1 MSGRAPYLNSRL
13 QVYTSTVTISSATKT
28 FSVTGWK
35 LGWACARLEL
45 IAAIRTAKQFLSF
58 VNAAPFQ
65 YAVSEGL
72 TESHDYLVEAGNVL
86 RQKRDLLAA
95 GLEPAGFRV
104 FPSHGTSFLT
114 TDITPP
120 SDEDGYTFCRGLPK
134 RCGVVAVPSS
144 VFDDDKDAGKHF
156 VRWMFS
162 KRREVLEEAVERLG
176 RPR

>member
-72 TESHDYLVEAGNVL
+72 TESHDYLVEAG
-86 RQKRDLLAA
+86 
-95 GLEPAGFRV
+95 
-104 FPSHGTSFLT
+104 
-114 TDITPP
+114 
-120 SDEDGYTFCRGLPK
+120 
-134 RCGVVAVPSS
+134 
-144 VFDDDKDAGKHF
+144 
-156 VRWMFS
+156 
-162 KRREVLEEAVERLG
+162 ERA
-176 RPR
+176 PTKA

>member
-65 YAVSEGL
+65 YAVSEGP
-72 TESHDYLVEAGNVL
+72 H
-86 RQKRDLLAA
+86 R
-95 GLEPAGFRV
+95 EPRLPRRSGERA
-104 FPSHGTSFLT
+104 
-114 TDITPP
+114 PP
-120 SDEDGYTFCRGLPK
+120 K
-134 RCGVVAVPSS
+134 A
-144 VFDDDKDAGKHF
+144 
-156 VRWMFS
+156 
-162 KRREVLEEAVERLG
+162 
-176 RPR
+176 